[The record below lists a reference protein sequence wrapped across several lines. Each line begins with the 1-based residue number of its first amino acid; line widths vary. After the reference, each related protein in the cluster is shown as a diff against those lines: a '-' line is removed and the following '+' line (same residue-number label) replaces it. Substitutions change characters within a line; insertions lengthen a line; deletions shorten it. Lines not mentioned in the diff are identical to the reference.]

1 MGGVN
6 GEVRGKSKIKA
17 YLKYAEIAENEI
29 FTRRIPDPR
38 NKKGC
43 KKAMEW
49 DPETEE
55 WVLRY
60 HLHT

>member
-6 GEVRGKSKIKA
+6 GEIRGKSKIDVF
-17 YLKYAEIAENEI
+17 LKYQEIGRNEM
-29 FTRRIPDPR
+29 FETRIPDPDH
-38 NKKGC
+38 KKKC
-43 KKAMEW
+43 KASMEW
-49 DPETEE
+49 DSESEE